1 MKNYEKFLI
10 LCILSVAYS
19 VKKNI
24 KCYSCG
30 PTDEGNCIDPRTQIY
45 PEIDCNETRM
55 DGWGPSCYSLYVQ
68 PGLETAYLGGFYR
81 GCYLTENMN
90 VAVCDYMEIYYKS
103 IGNVTWCTRC
113 GTDDCN
119 DNLP

>member
-1 MKNYEKFLI
+1 MVGDHLVIRCMYNQVNIFLI
-10 LCILSVAYS
+10 KMKDFTFQTFL
-19 VKKNI
+19 
-24 KCYSCG
+24 
-30 PTDEGNCIDPRTQIY
+30 
-45 PEIDCNETRM
+45 
-55 DGWGPSCYSLYVQ
+55 